1 MSIGKVEERNILKKL
16 YIRIGSLSFS
26 SNIISPLIPYLLV
39 KSHGSSFELG
49 LFQALNNLFT
59 NIGQVIWGWI
69 SDVLGKRRIMLSL
82 ACISIFFSSSLY
94 LILMLLNMLT
104 PYAIIAISTLSSLL
118 ASASAPVIASI
129 IADIVHPNIRNYIY
143 AIHSNISNI
152 AIIIG
157 NIFSIIILSYISDEK
172 GFIIIMLVSII
183 MSSISSFFTFSLPS
197 YIDKRKTFSMR
208 DMFNSYKNM
217 LNPLKNTFFREFL
230 HVNTLYNFFLSIAWP
245 LFPISQIKIIGMS
258 PSQIMLLSLT
268 SNITVILGQ
277 YYAGRYISKERYRL
291 WALINRLGL
300 TIVPMVY
307 AFSKSPLPLY
317 LLNIYVGILLGIGN
331 VIFTMYI
338 VDISPSSERTTYIGL
353 YNTALGLASFIGSF
367 IGGSISTILMNIY
380 GEEHGLRIT
389 YYICTLARL
398 VGAINTYRS
407 KKHLVLKKALWD

>member
-94 LILMLLNMLT
+94 LIL
-104 PYAIIAISTLSSLL
+104 
-118 ASASAPVIASI
+118 
-129 IADIVHPNIRNYIY
+129 VHPNIRNYIY

-208 DMFNSYKNM
+208 DMLNSYKNM

-407 KKHLVLKKALWD
+407 KKYLVPKKALRD